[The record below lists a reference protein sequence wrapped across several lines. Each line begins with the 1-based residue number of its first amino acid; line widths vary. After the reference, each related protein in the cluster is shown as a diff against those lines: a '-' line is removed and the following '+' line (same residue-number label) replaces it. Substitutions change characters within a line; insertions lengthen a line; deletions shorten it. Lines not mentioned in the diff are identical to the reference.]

1 MGAFNNQRPEKGIPP
16 LMGALFL
23 FVAIAAS
30 AYFYFQRSAPQVE
43 IAHNE
48 TASRSPSSESVAS
61 AQLEKVQIAPI
72 EKHDAVKS
80 LDLQNPE
87 VVQEVLP
94 QPQPSRD
101 PILSGA
107 PLWYRVKKGE
117 NLSKILTRFGLC
129 ADYRTPECKSIEAAT
144 KSLNQNLT
152 QNTQLSLNEKLNL
165 PITELPE
172 QALQKGYQVSD
183 DLEIVLQKIEQN
195 EVAKA
200 LPKKSE
206 PKREPATESVPAPTP
221 VATTAQPEA
230 SKAPESTQTEPVKN
244 ENEGDDFEVYSELY
258 FIPDFRYYR
267 VDGKQSSNSTTAT
280 LLSSLS
286 PGVFAHWK
294 QVWSEGF
301 RSFLGLGVAQAKIES
316 SSSRTITGASQT
328 LTGIRAGAE
337 YDWTQNFHSS
347 FLLGTHDELF
357 YWAPSAAVLEVQ
369 KASIPRLSAGGS
381 YDFYHRQS
389 LLLFVGFDGLFLMPA
404 KKDDYDIR
412 AGYGYAISIGVLQTA
427 KPGSKVTRL
436 KGELYFESQTQ
447 NTSIIDRN
455 QKIMGLRFGLDWDFW
470 R

>member
-1 MGAFNNQRPEKGIPP
+1 MGAFNNQRPEKGITP

-30 AYFYFQRSAPQVE
+30 AYFYSKKPAPQLV
-43 IAHNE
+43 APDN
-48 TASRSPSSESVAS
+48 TSNSRSPSSESVAS
-61 AQLEKVQIAPI
+61 AQFEKDHIAPV
-72 EKHDAVKS
+72 EKYDSVKS
-80 LDLQNPE
+80 LDLQNRE
-87 VVQEVLP
+87 VVQEVAP
-94 QPQPSRD
+94 QPQPFRD

-117 NLSKILTRFGLC
+117 NLSKLLTRFGLC

-172 QALQKGYQVSD
+172 QAQQMGYQVSD
-183 DLEIVLQKIEQN
+183 DLEIVLQNVEQN
-195 EVAKA
+195 EVSIAV
-200 LPKKSE
+200 PKKSE
-206 PKREPATESVPAPTP
+206 PKREPATDSVPTPTP
-221 VATTAQPEA
+221 VATTPQAEH
-230 SKAPESTQTEPVKN
+230 SKAPELAQAGPIKN
-244 ENEGDDFEVYSELY
+244 EADSFEVYSELN

-267 VDGKQSSNSTTAT
+267 IDGKQSSNSTTAT

-294 QVWSEGF
+294 QAWSESF

-316 SSSRTITGASQT
+316 SSSRTITGQSQT

-337 YDWTQNFHSS
+337 YDWTQNFHST

-357 YWAPSAAVLEVQ
+357 YWAPSAGVLEVQ

-389 LLLFVGFDGLFLMPA
+389 LLLFVEVDGLFLMPA

-412 AGYGYAISIGVLQTA
+412 AGYGYAISVGVSQKS
-427 KPGSKVTRL
+427 KPGKKITRL